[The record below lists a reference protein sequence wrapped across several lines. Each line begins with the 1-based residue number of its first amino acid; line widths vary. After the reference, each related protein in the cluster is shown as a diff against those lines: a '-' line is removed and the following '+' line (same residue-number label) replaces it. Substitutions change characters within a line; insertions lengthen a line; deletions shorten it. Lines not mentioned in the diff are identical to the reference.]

1 MAQESNSSVV
11 EFQSNLTISKGRS
24 FQELN
29 NAYKLP
35 TDSGEHLRLE
45 LQHEM
50 VKIMLGGSIYQTPEL
65 VKAALSSREN
75 LKRRVL
81 DVGAGSGKWV
91 IDMAEEFPH
100 ADVSG
105 IDLVLPNVLT
115 DSSRCVPTNCS
126 FRVADANKDM
136 GKIDLTYDLIH
147 LRSVESGIHESDLFF
162 FEAARVLRPGGIL
175 LLGGGN
181 PQLIDEN
188 AKIVPLQKPGDEG
201 YSYYQHM
208 VSCTMDV
215 MAKSRPIRSRR
226 PFWKSILESNP
237 NYGNVRIHEILVPTG
252 PWPNNL
258 SDTNRK
264 LAEITQQNIL
274 RLLPAFKAVLLR
286 DQGLPEEFDD
296 NLVEGAM
303 KEIRELSPAVH
314 GYSKWVF
321 APAVRTENPWVAR
334 KDPWQEPEGYDVYD
348 YIVRPLPKE

>member
-201 YSYYQHM
+201 IWFPVQWM
-208 VSCTMDV
+208 LWRNLV
-215 MAKSRPIRSRR
+215 
-226 PFWKSILESNP
+226 PFGRDDPSGKESNP